1 MGVVEMSRLL
11 LLSGGMDS
19 VALAW
24 HLRPELSLTIDYGQR
39 PAEGEIR
46 AAQAICEELHLRH
59 KVLHIDC
66 GTLGS
71 GDLADKAAL
80 PVAPMPEWWPY
91 RNQLLLTFAAG
102 VAINEGTQHVVF
114 GAVASD
120 RSHADGRM
128 EFFDAMNHVLS
139 IQEGAV
145 VVETPAILES
155 TVELCQRVRVPHTI
169 LAWSHSCHV
178 GSFACGVCRGCHKH
192 RESMRELGYGEY

>member
-139 IQEGAV
+139 IQEGRSSLRPRLYSKAQLNSANACECHIQFSRGHIHV
-145 VVETPAILES
+145 MLAALHVAYVEAATSTGRACES
-155 TVELCQRVRVPHTI
+155 
-169 LAWSHSCHV
+169 
-178 GSFACGVCRGCHKH
+178 
-192 RESMRELGYGEY
+192 